1 MMHRFSLPRVT
12 LDYVRWLKSAAWLMA
27 VLWLLGATTIVAA
40 QEEPVGAAYRG
51 ERVFAENCTEC
62 HGNAGRGD
70 GPMAAQVPVPIPNFT
85 DPAFVET
92 RSPQALYDVI
102 AEGRMENMM
111 PPWKEALSEQEIWDA
126 AAFVWSLHLDA
137 AALAEGATAYEQG
150 CAECHGG
157 DGAGVGQTPPPD
169 LADQQWLASNQT
181 EYLEAVTAPTH
192 PPVEALSDTEIKLA
206 AEIARD
212 FSLGF
217 GLAATNVGGDGVID
231 VLVENATTGEK
242 PGGLPVRLYM
252 FEGDSFV
259 SSRSAETDADGRAR
273 FEALPNDVTW
283 VYVAEVQY
291 NDVPFSS
298 NMHQFEDQASNLEIA
313 LPVYDGGAT
322 AADIRVDR
330 AHWVLNLSTPQRLD
344 VGEIYILSNTGDRV
358 YDGEEGD
365 DGVRRVLFLTV
376 PENATNVGVEGAE
389 LGGRFLVEGNAVIDT
404 APMAPGQRQ
413 ILIRYS
419 LPIEDGRVE
428 LFHPIAYAVDHLNLL
443 VPDIGMTVEA
453 PGWNEGEAMPA
464 QDGSYRNFSRTNL
477 EPGEVSGAEL
487 SDIEA
492 EMLIPAE
499 SHPSV
504 GRQIVDSQATP
515 GISGQ
520 PYFPYVI
527 VLLGIVV
534 LALGTV
540 FALRRQKQ
548 LQQQAPQ
555 LREQHRQNL
564 IQEIADLDDDYENGE
579 LSRSDYESERRMLKA
594 QLIALMREEKQ
605 A

>member
-1 MMHRFSLPRVT
+1 
-12 LDYVRWLKSAAWLMA
+12 LKIAAWLMA
-27 VLWLLGATTIVAA
+27 VFWLFSSTVIVTA

-51 ERVFAENCTEC
+51 ERIFAENCTEC

-70 GPMAAQVPVPIPNFT
+70 GPMAAEVPVPIPNFT
-85 DPAFVET
+85 DPTFVEA

-102 AEGRMENMM
+102 AEGRMENLM

-137 AALAEGATAYEQG
+137 AALARGAAAYEQG
-150 CAECHGG
+150 CAECHGSEG
-157 DGAGVGQTPPPD
+157 TGAGETPPPD
-169 LADQQWLASNQT
+169 LAGKQWLANSQS
-181 EYLEAVTAPTH
+181 EYLEAVTAATH
-192 PPVEALSDTEIKLA
+192 PPVEGLSDAEIELA

-217 GLAATNVGGDGVID
+217 GLAATNVGGEGTID

-259 SSRSAETDADGRAR
+259 SSRAAETDADGRAR
-273 FEALPNDVTW
+273 FEALPSDASW
-283 VYVAEVQY
+283 VYIAEVQY
-291 NDVPFSS
+291 NDLPFSS
-298 NMHQFEDQASNLEIA
+298 DIQQFEDPTAAVEIA
-313 LPVYDGGAT
+313 LPVYDGGGVAE
-322 AADIRVDR
+322 DIRVER
-330 AHWVLNLSTPQRLD
+330 AHWVLNLSSPQRLD

-365 DGVRRVLFLTV
+365 DGVRRVLALAV
-376 PENATNVGVEGAE
+376 PENANNVGVEGAE
-389 LGGRFLVEGNAVIDT
+389 LGERFLVEGNAVIDT
-404 APMAPGQRQ
+404 MPMAPGQRQ

-428 LFHPIAYAVDHLNLL
+428 LSHPIAYAVDHLNLL
-443 VPDIGMTVEA
+443 VPDLGMTVEA
-453 PGWNEGEAMPA
+453 PGWDEGEAMPS
-464 QDGSYRNFSRTNL
+464 QEGSYRNFARTNL
-477 EPGEVSGAEL
+477 EPGEESGATL
-487 SDIEA
+487 SDIQA
-492 EMLIPAE
+492 DMLIPPGD
-499 SHPSV
+499 HPAV
-504 GRQIVDSQATP
+504 GREIVDSQATP

-520 PYFPYVI
+520 PYFPYLVI
-527 VLLGIVV
+527 LVGIIV

-540 FALRRQKQ
+540 YALRRQKHADE
-548 LQQQAPQ
+548 QAPQ
-555 LREQHRQNL
+555 LREQQRQIL
-564 IQEIADLDDDYENGE
+564 IQDLADLDDDYESGE